1 MSTGLLLDN
10 SAWARLASP
19 SLPQTRAD
27 EIAGWLEEGRLSVCL
42 PFLLEAGYSARNGP
56 DHAALI
62 GDLLAL
68 PRVQIDDQVEERA
81 LDAQAQLARVGHH
94 RIPPVDL
101 LIAALADSNGLG
113 VLHYDSDYDLL
124 TQKTDLSYQSVWLAD
139 RGTL

>member
-1 MSTGLLLDN
+1 MICSR
-10 SAWARLASP
+10 SRAW
-19 SLPQTRAD
+19 
-27 EIAGWLEEGRLSVCL
+27 
-42 PFLLEAGYSARNGP
+42 
-56 DHAALI
+56 
-62 GDLLAL
+62 
-68 PRVQIDDQVEERA
+68 IDDQVEDRA

-124 TQKTDLSYQSVWLAD
+124 AQKTDLSYQSLWLAE